1 MRKQRENGT
10 LGEDMAA
17 QQQEQKALA
26 LLNAF
31 EKAGKTVCRVIVEG
45 RRIELEL
52 AQPSDDED
60 EFAGID
66 MQHGKA

>member
-1 MRKQRENGT
+1 MIVVARTKIEK
-10 LGEDMAA
+10 
-17 QQQEQKALA
+17 KALE
-26 LLNAF
+26 LHSEF

-52 AQPSDDED
+52 ALPSDDAD
-60 EFAGID
+60 EFAGIE